1 MHAATPGIQNT
12 LRLAPLSFETAAD
25 GSLVAHQGPCVL
37 TLEAGRTTVTL
48 TDRGRRRSATVSTR
62 LAGARTG
69 SRPIGENP
77 LAAKASYFLGADP
90 AAWRTG
96 VPLFT
101 RAVERG
107 VYPGVDLVFHGDG
120 ESLEYDFVVHPGASA
135 ARIVMDV
142 SGATALRIEPDG
154 SLALPTPAGEIR
166 WKEPE
171 VYQWSNAGKDGARQP
186 VRGAFAIHGHRVTFT
201 VGSYDH
207 GRDLI
212 IDPTLAYATYF
223 GGSDDDAGK
232 GVAVDSSGNI
242 YVTGFTFSTDLPV
255 TAGAFQTAYHG
266 GTAGADLGGDA
277 FVAKYTP
284 AGALVYVTYLG
295 GSSDDSGSAIAVDS
309 SGNAYLTGF
318 TDSTDFPTTPGS
330 IQTAFGGE
338 GNNKYGQNFGDAF
351 VAKLNPAGTALIYST
366 FLGGS
371 NGDTGDAIA
380 VDSSGNAYVGGTTL
394 STNFPTS
401 NAYQAAYAGGGG
413 GPPFCC
419 GSNLPFVEFGDA
431 FLAKLNPGG
440 TALLFSTYFGGSLD
454 ETVTSLALDNSG
466 NVYIA
471 GSTIS
476 ANFPLLNAYQ
486 NKFGGAAPVNAQPV
500 ITIGDG
506 YVAKFNT
513 SGQLQYST
521 YLGGSYDDAVMGVAV
536 DFTGAAYVTGFTS
549 SADFPVTSGAAQK
562 NFTGPAGITEG
573 RSFVWGDAF
582 VAKLAPSGSSLIW
595 STYLGGTQD
604 DAGMAIALDG
614 SLNPI
619 VGGFANSTDFPL
631 TSNAQQP
638 VFGGN
643 GPPDYNDYTGDA
655 FVAKVSADGSSFR
668 YVSYYGGNSSDVISG
683 IAVDGQ
689 ANVIAVGATTS
700 TNLPVT
706 SNAAQLNYGG
716 NGGGAYTEALG
727 DAFLAVFAGVA
738 VPSIVTNVTS
748 SAANGTYDA
757 GSSISIQVS
766 FSQVVTVTGTP
777 QLVLNS
783 GGTAHYSAGTGT
795 ATLIFTYIVGASDSS
810 AHLDYASTGAL
821 TLNGGAIQD
830 AALHE
835 ANLTLAAPGASG
847 SLGANTNIVISVV
860 APAAFFSGE
869 VSLGSGVYYL
879 QFPNGN
885 LFGYYTFVA
894 STIFYHYDMGYEGFI
909 PGSASDL
916 YLYDFTSGH
925 WWYTSNTLFPY
936 LYDFSLKTWVYYFP
950 NTQSPGHYTAN
961 PRYFSNLTTGII
973 FTM

>member
-1 MHAATPGIQNT
+1 MTCYWFSRACVSGACLSVSSLLMHAATPGIQNK
-12 LRLAPLSFETAAD
+12 LRLAPLSFERVAD

-37 TLEAGRTTVTL
+37 TLEAGRTTLTL
-48 TDRGRRRSATVSTR
+48 TDRGHRRSATVSTR
-62 LAGARTG
+62 LAGASAG

-77 LAAKASYFLGADP
+77 RAATASYFLGADP

-142 SGATALRIEPDG
+142 SGAAAVRIGPDG
-154 SLALPTPAGEIR
+154 SLALATPAGEIR
-166 WKEPE
+166 WKRPE
-171 VYQWSNAGKDGARQP
+171 VYQWRNAAKDGARQP
-186 VRGAFAIHGHRVTFT
+186 VTGAFAVHGHRVTFT

-223 GGSDDDAGK
+223 GGSDDDAGR

-242 YVTGFTFSTDLPV
+242 YLTGFTFSTDLPV
-255 TAGAFQTAYHG
+255 AGGAFQTAYHG

-284 AGALVYVTYLG
+284 AGTLVYVSYLG

-318 TDSTDFPTTPGS
+318 TDSTDFPTTTGT

-338 GNNKYGQNFGDAF
+338 GDNKYGQNFGDAF

-371 NGDTGDAIA
+371 DGDTGDAIA

-401 NAYQAAYAGGGG
+401 NAYQSAYAGGGG

-454 ETVTSLALDNSG
+454 DTVTSLALDNSG

-486 NKFGGAAPVNAQPV
+486 NKFGGAAIRNAQPV

-513 SGQLQYST
+513 SGQLRYST
-521 YLGGSYDDAVMGVAV
+521 YLGGSGDDAVMGIAV
-536 DFTGAAYVTGFTS
+536 DSSGAAYVTGFTS

-562 NFTGPAGITEG
+562 NFTGPAGITDG
-573 RSFVWGDAF
+573 RGFVWGDAF

-614 SLNPI
+614 GLNPI
-619 VGGFANSTDFPL
+619 VGGFANSTDFPI

-643 GPPDYNDYTGDA
+643 GPPDYSDYTGDA
-655 FVAKVSADGSSFR
+655 FVAKVSADGSSFQ
-668 YVSYYGGNSSDVISG
+668 YVSYYGGNSSDVISA
-683 IAVDGQ
+683 IAVDGR

-706 SNAAQLNYGG
+706 SNAAQPSYGG

-727 DAFLAVFAGVA
+727 DAFVAVFAGVA
-738 VPSIVTNVTS
+738 E
-748 SAANGTYDA
+748 AAT
-757 GSSISIQVS
+757 
-766 FSQVVTVTGTP
+766 
-777 QLVLNS
+777 
-783 GGTAHYSAGTGT
+783 
-795 ATLIFTYIVGASDSS
+795 
-810 AHLDYASTGAL
+810 
-821 TLNGGAIQD
+821 
-830 AALHE
+830 
-835 ANLTLAAPGASG
+835 
-847 SLGANTNIVISVV
+847 

-869 VSLGSGVYYL
+869 VSLGSAVYYL
-879 QFPNGN
+879 QFPNGS

-894 STIFYHYDMGYEGFI
+894 GTIFYHYDMGYEAFI
-909 PGSASDL
+909 PGSASDV

-936 LYDFSLKTWVYYFP
+936 LYDFSLNAWVYYFP
-950 NTQSPGHYTAN
+950 NTQNPGHYTAN
-961 PRYFSNLTTGII
+961 PRYFSNLTTGMI